1 MHGTLVRATVSIA
14 SIHVAAGVAMSQS
27 PTPHNP
33 QPMNDTPVTLPSGT
47 AVRVRSIIVFVGPS
61 GKSLT
66 LYIETPTQAAES
78 AQIERDAKELIGRY
92 GESATSGPFVRAI
105 VSVCRTQACLEMREP
120 PSELFFFAKQPD
132 GSWKGVGPPDR

>member
-1 MHGTLVRATVSIA
+1 MHGKLVRATVSIA
-14 SIHVAAGVAMSQS
+14 SIHFAAGVAMSQS
-27 PTPHNP
+27 PAPNNP
-33 QPMNDTPVTLPSGT
+33 QPMNDTPVTLSSGT
-47 AVRVRSIIVFVGPS
+47 VVRVRNIVVFVGPS

-92 GESATSGPFVRAI
+92 SESATSGPFVRAI

-120 PSELFFFAKQPD
+120 PSELFSFAKQPD
-132 GSWKGVGPPDR
+132 GSWQGVVPPDR

>member
-1 MHGTLVRATVSIA
+1 MHGKLVRATESIA
-14 SIHVAAGVAMSQS
+14 SIHFAAGVAMSQS
-27 PTPHNP
+27 PTPNNP
-33 QPMNDTPVTLPSGT
+33 QLMNDTPVTLSSGT
-47 AVRVRSIIVFVGPS
+47 VVRVRSIIVFVGPS

-132 GSWKGVGPPDR
+132 GSWKGVVPPDR